1 MLNLTDTETARRSF
15 GDRIFCG
22 QLCLLLY
29 AYFDL
34 CFFSTVSIT
43 ISKILLYV
51 VIIYLFFVIN
61 SVMISGVWYFLLYCK
76 GNDGDY

>member
-1 MLNLTDTETARRSF
+1 MWPTMPFIVSLFRS
-15 GDRIFCG
+15 
-22 QLCLLLY
+22 L
-29 AYFDL
+29 
-34 CFFSTVSIT
+34 FFSTVSIT